1 VKKTKA
7 HVPDIVFMDMRM
19 PVMRGEDALKLIQEE
34 FGQDRVKIVAI
45 TASALDR
52 RREYYL
58 EMGFHEYISKPFKE
72 EEVFNCLNRLLDVE
86 FVYDDNEAS
95 QEKLISKENTDLSQ
109 FSIPEDLYERMKKSA
124 EVNSVTELERM
135 IDALRKT
142 NIPEQFIQVLIHS
155 LKKYE
160 MEEVLEI
167 LESVSKTKGS
177 HFLE

>member
-1 VKKTKA
+1 
-7 HVPDIVFMDMRM
+7 
-19 PVMRGEDALKLIQEE
+19 
-34 FGQDRVKIVAI
+34 VAI

-58 EMGFHEYISKPFKE
+58 GMGFHEYISKPFKE

-86 FVYDDNEAS
+86 FIYDDNEVS
-95 QEKLISKENTDLSQ
+95 QEKLISKENMDLSQ
-109 FSIPEDLYERMKKSA
+109 LSIPEDLYKKMKKYA

-135 IDALRKT
+135 IEGLQENKVSGQLV
-142 NIPEQFIQVLIHS
+142 EVLVHS

-167 LESVSKTKGS
+167 LERVPKTKD
-177 HFLE
+177 